1 MSYCSS
7 EIVNQGCKLS
17 ISFKFMEGQQH
28 QRTASPM
35 GCSQKIN
42 VLFLLFLRTW
52 PYSAMLQ
59 YGKLASQ
66 SAYAHELCLPL
77 LASVS

>member
-1 MSYCSS
+1 MSYCRS

-17 ISFKFMEGQQH
+17 ISFKFMEGQQR

-42 VLFLLFLRTW
+42 VLFKIVFKDM
-52 PYSAMLQ
+52 AIF
-59 YGKLASQ
+59 
-66 SAYAHELCLPL
+66 CN
-77 LASVS
+77 VSL